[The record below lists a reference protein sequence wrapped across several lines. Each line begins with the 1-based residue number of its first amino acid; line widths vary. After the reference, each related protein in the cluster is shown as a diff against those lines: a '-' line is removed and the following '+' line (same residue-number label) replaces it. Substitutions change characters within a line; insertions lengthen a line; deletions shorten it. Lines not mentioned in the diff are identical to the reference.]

1 MSADL
6 DQDLEVALREFVAQP
21 PPIERQLAKLPVNP
35 PPIDRQPTLPNLP
48 PSLAPEAIS
57 ERLKTVVAPA
67 GHDVAVAI
75 EGGIAAVQQASELQ
89 RRIAELEVRV
99 RGLVRAILALKG
111 HLLLL
116 EPAAVKAPRIKAL
129 ITTSLRI
136 CAQALASV
144 GEG

>member
-1 MSADL
+1 M
-6 DQDLEVALREFVAQP
+6 P
-21 PPIERQLAKLPVNP
+21 
-35 PPIDRQPTLPNLP
+35 
-48 PSLAPEAIS
+48 PEAIA
-57 ERLKTVVAPA
+57 ERLQTVAAPA

-89 RRIAELEVRV
+89 RRIVELESRV

-116 EPAAVKAPRIKAL
+116 EPAAAKAPRIKAL

-136 CAQALASV
+136 CVQALAAV